1 MSCKCDEMGLL
12 KNQMDKLTPILD
24 KSERFS
30 QYNDQAIERLK
41 KAKTDAYTA
50 TKSTSVQTDVSSMPE
65 MTDVIEDAHTAVVS
79 AIEAALEAMKEKYQE
94 YENEDKV
101 AHEQ

>member
-1 MSCKCDEMGLL
+1 
-12 KNQMDKLTPILD
+12 
-24 KSERFS
+24 
-30 QYNDQAIERLK
+30 
-41 KAKTDAYTA
+41 
-50 TKSTSVQTDVSSMPE
+50 MPE

>member
-1 MSCKCDEMGLL
+1 MSCKCDEMRLL
-12 KNQMDKLTPILD
+12 KDQMDKLTPILEE
-24 KSERFS
+24 SERFF
-30 QYNDQAIERLK
+30 QYKGQAIEQLK
-41 KAKTDAYTA
+41 TAKSNAYTA